1 MFIDKIKVALRISH
15 TKLDDEITD
24 LIATA
29 KAEMEIAGILSDA
42 IDEADELIADAI
54 KVFCKYNMAS
64 DEKMRDGFFASWTY
78 QLDNLRKTSAY
89 TEEDDV

>member
-1 MFIDKIKVALRISH
+1 MLIDKIKVALRISH

-29 KAEMEIAGILSDA
+29 KAEMERAGIIADK
-42 IDEADELIADAI
+42 IDEEDELIVDAI

-64 DEKMRDGFFASWTY
+64 DEKQRDGFFVSWTY

-89 TEEDDV
+89 SEVV